1 MFKALFWKNQWF
13 EVMIERAKNYDK
25 KWLEYIYDNFSDK
38 IYKYIFRRVN
48 NFEDAE
54 NITSIVWERI
64 CKHIAKFDWNSKEK
78 FEAWI
83 ITISK
88 NQISSYYSKN
98 RIQGEWLEDYQDF
111 KDENLTP
118 DKVAINNSNEE
129 YLLKMLNTLS
139 EKQSECLKLKYFEW
153 YKNKEIADILWIK
166 EPSVAS
172 NLNRWLEK
180 IKLILENNH

>member
-1 MFKALFWKNQWF
+1 MFKILFWQQQSF
-13 EVMIERAKNYDK
+13 EIMIEKAQNYDK

-48 NFEDAE
+48 NLEDAE

-64 CKHIAKFDWNSKEK
+64 CKYITKFNWNSKER

-98 RIQGEWLEDYQDF
+98 RIQSEWLEEYQDF

-118 DKVAINNSNEE
+118 DKVAINNSSQE
-129 YLLKMLNTLS
+129 YLLKILNKLP
-139 EKQSECLKLKYFEW
+139 EKQSECIKLKYFDW
-153 YKNKEIADILWIK
+153 YKNKEIANILWIK

-172 NLNRWLEK
+172 NLNRGLEK
-180 IKLILENNH
+180 IKLILENNY